1 MTPDGPLGAGVDPAA
16 LKQEMRDAAEF
27 LNRPASAD
35 KTTSAT
41 RRGGRTSDLSIDEE
55 LSLHS
60 IGWEPIQLVCGASLY
75 SVPLGVWNW
84 GQGEITW
91 ASDAYMRAFAAA
103 GDRIHQEC
111 TKMGGRGVVGVH
123 VEAVVHRNHVDVT
136 LVGTAVRPVGSSG
149 LSADPVFLSDL
160 SGRDFALLH
169 TSGWAPMGL
178 AVGASFVYAPRRSA
192 GVAIKQKG
200 QNVELTN
207 FTEAMYAA
215 RESAMERMQQSALA
229 MDGTGVVE
237 VKVEEGPMYFA
248 GHAVGFTTY
257 GTVVR
262 PVAEHKKLAPVM
274 ILPLDDPLPAF
285 DATSLRGG

>member
-1 MTPDGPLGAGVDPAA
+1 VTPDAAFAAGADPVD
-16 LKQEMRDAAEF
+16 LRKEMRDAAEF
-27 LNRPASAD
+27 LNRPAPADSA
-35 KTTSAT
+35 TSAT
-41 RRGGRTSDLSIDEE
+41 HRGGRTSDLSIDEE

-75 SVPLGVWNW
+75 SVPIGVWNW
-84 GQGEITW
+84 GQGEITY

-103 GDRIHQEC
+103 ADRIHQEC

-123 VEAVVHRNHVDVT
+123 VEAVIHRNHVDVT
-136 LVGTAVRPVGSSG
+136 LVGTAVRPVGSTG

-169 TSGWAPMGL
+169 TAGWVPMGL

-215 RESAMERMQQSALA
+215 RESAMERMQESALA

-237 VKVEEGPMYFA
+237 VKVDEGPMYFA
-248 GHAVGFTTY
+248 SHAVGFTTY

-262 PVAEHKKLAPVM
+262 PAAEHKKLAPVM

-285 DATSLRGG
+285 DAASLRGG

>member
-60 IGWEPIQLVCGASLY
+60 VGWEPIQLVCGASLY

-84 GQGEITW
+84 GQGEISY

-111 TKMGGRGVVGVH
+111 TKMGDAAWSVSTSRPSS
-123 VEAVVHRNHVDVT
+123 
-136 LVGTAVRPVGSSG
+136 TAT
-149 LSADPVFLSDL
+149 
-160 SGRDFALLH
+160 
-169 TSGWAPMGL
+169 TS
-178 AVGASFVYAPRRSA
+178 
-192 GVAIKQKG
+192 
-200 QNVELTN
+200 T
-207 FTEAMYAA
+207 
-215 RESAMERMQQSALA
+215 
-229 MDGTGVVE
+229 
-237 VKVEEGPMYFA
+237 
-248 GHAVGFTTY
+248 
-257 GTVVR
+257 
-262 PVAEHKKLAPVM
+262 
-274 ILPLDDPLPAF
+274 
-285 DATSLRGG
+285 